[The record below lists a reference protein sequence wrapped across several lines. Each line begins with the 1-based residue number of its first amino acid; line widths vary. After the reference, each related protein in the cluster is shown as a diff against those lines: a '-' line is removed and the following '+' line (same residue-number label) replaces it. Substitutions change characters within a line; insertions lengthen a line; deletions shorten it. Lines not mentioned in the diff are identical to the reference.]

1 MAPTARLRS
10 STRFA
15 ALRQA
20 VLRLPSG
27 VRLVLVIGLGVLIGL
42 ASDNLRRNLVPAVM
56 TQARSL
62 PATGVLPRLGAT
74 TATRETSQE
83 PAPAVGRPPLTAPPA
98 DALAGRDALPAG
110 MDDSVRAGA
119 LDSEGA
125 EEGTFEGV
133 RAFPG
138 RNRGAFARLGLHPGD
153 LVTAVNGGQVSADA
167 DLQQMLQGGGTIT
180 VYRAGQLQTITAQP
194 LPADGSDD
202 AGSAD
207 P

>member
-1 MAPTARLRS
+1 MAPTAHLRS

-20 VLRLPSG
+20 VLRLPSSF
-27 VRLVLVIGLGVLIGL
+27 RLVLVIGLGVLIGF
-42 ASDNLRRNLVPAVM
+42 ATDNLRRNLAPAVM
-56 TQARSL
+56 TQARSVL
-62 PATGVLPRLGAT
+62 ATGAVPRHGAT
-74 TATRETSQE
+74 TASRETPQE
-83 PAPAVGRPPLTAPPA
+83 SARAVGRPPRTALAA
-98 DALAGRDALPAG
+98 DALAGRDTLPAG

-133 RAFPG
+133 RVFPG

-153 LVTAVNGGQVSADA
+153 LVTAVNGGEVSADA

-180 VYRAGQLQTITAQP
+180 VYRAGQLQTITVQP
-194 LPADGSDD
+194 LPVDGSDD